1 MMKPALPMKKMTKSQ
16 VRAYMRRWKA
26 VNRFHR
32 AEVRD
37 TPPRER
43 LRNVQFMLEAGL
55 SWPWT
60 KSQLANRER
69 EATQVRARWRKLREA
84 LGG

>member
-1 MMKPALPMKKMTKSQ
+1 MMKSALSMKKMTNSQ
-16 VRAYMRRWKA
+16 ARAYMRGWKA
-26 VNRFHR
+26 VSRVHR
-32 AEVRD
+32 AEVRN
-37 TPPRER
+37 TPPHER

-84 LGG
+84 LSG